1 VFSITPARRSLVLV
15 FLFLSC
21 GCSET
26 SNQPVQGRDAGEAST
41 LDTIAPNDG
50 PTESSS
56 PDAPHDVPCD
66 TSSDWAVNN
75 PSDSAFD
82 ALPLEAD
89 AASDCVHPLV
99 VADCSEGWCRI
110 PKGCF
115 LIGSPQGEWGRAK
128 YIEEQVQVTLTDDF
142 LVQEKET
149 TQAQWLAT
157 GLPNPSQQTAEY
169 LCSDPNCPVGNM
181 NWFEAAYFTNVY
193 SENASPPLPPCYA
206 FEGCT
211 GEVGQGMVCEKAL
224 AVGGD
229 LYACPGYR
237 LPTEA
242 EWEYAARAGTTTAF
256 YNGDITPLSNQ
267 FVCGPDPNLEQ
278 IAWYCGNAGADSSTR
293 VGGLK
298 PPNAWGLY
306 DVLGNVT
313 EWVNDQL
320 ITGYGSIPLVDP
332 GKELE
337 AKEKELGIRRGGLA
351 VALAPMCRSAN
362 RMQAPR
368 WGRGAFGGLRMVRS
382 LG

>member
-1 VFSITPARRSLVLV
+1 
-15 FLFLSC
+15 
-21 GCSET
+21 
-26 SNQPVQGRDAGEAST
+26 
-41 LDTIAPNDG
+41 
-50 PTESSS
+50 
-56 PDAPHDVPCD
+56 
-66 TSSDWAVNN
+66 
-75 PSDSAFD
+75 
-82 ALPLEAD
+82 
-89 AASDCVHPLV
+89 
-99 VADCSEGWCRI
+99 
-110 PKGCF
+110 
-115 LIGSPQGEWGRAK
+115 
-128 YIEEQVQVTLTDDF
+128 
-142 LVQEKET
+142 
-149 TQAQWLAT
+149 
-157 GLPNPSQQTAEY
+157 
-169 LCSDPNCPVGNM
+169 
-181 NWFEAAYFTNVY
+181 
-193 SENASPPLPPCYA
+193 LPPCYA